1 MFYDP
6 TFWVLVAFVIFFAVL
21 IFLKVPGT
29 IGKQLDKRA
38 EQIENEIREAEKL
51 REEAQD
57 LLATYQR
64 KQREA
69 EAEIEKITAAA
80 KEETARMQKHGA
92 ERLEQSLARREKMA
106 TDRIAQAE
114 AHAVDEVRRIAVDMA
129 MNATREVVSSEVSG
143 KRADKLVDDSI
154 SEVGKKLH

>member
-6 TFWVLVAFVIFFAVL
+6 TFWVAVAFVIFFVVL
-21 IFLKVPGT
+21 IFLKVPGMVAA
-29 IGKQLDKRA
+29 QLDKRA

-69 EAEIEKITAAA
+69 EDEIANITAAA
-80 KEETARMQKHGA
+80 KEEAERMRKNGA
-92 ERLEQSLARREKMA
+92 ERLEQALARREKMA

-114 AHAVDEVRRIAVDMA
+114 AQAVDQIRRMAVDIA
-129 MNATREVVSSEVSG
+129 MNATRDVVSDQVAG
-143 KRADKLVDDSI
+143 DKGGKLVDASI
-154 SEVGKKLH
+154 EQVAKKLH